1 MVDPGLLEDVIG
13 EVRSLFHLLR
23 AAAGELHGLGQ
34 SSAGLRGVLES
45 LGNHGPQTVPQL
57 ARSRPVSRQHIQML
71 VNELTR
77 RGLVHLTENPAHKRS
92 RLIALTEEGS
102 VTRRRMRRREER
114 LLARLPVS
122 RSGKEMQTALAVL
135 QEIRRALEDPAWRA
149 LIRNATR
156 GAGKP
161 KEGKRS

>member
-1 MVDPGLLEDVIG
+1 MVEPRLLEDVIG

-45 LGNHGPQTVPQL
+45 LGNQGPLTVPHL
-57 ARSRPVSRQHIQML
+57 ARSRAVSRQHIQVL

-92 RLIALTEEGS
+92 KLIALTDEGS
-102 VTRRRMRRREER
+102 LTRRRMRRLEKR
-114 LLARLPVS
+114 LLTRLPVS
-122 RSGKEMQTALAVL
+122 TSGREMQTTLAVL
-135 QEIRRALEDPAWRA
+135 QEIRRALEDPAWRDS
-149 LIRNATR
+149 IRRPPR
-156 GAGKP
+156 GAGTP
-161 KEGKRS
+161 KGGKGS